1 MKQLTGF
8 RLVQGYRAECSE
20 WCCGYTYSH
29 LTDPLESEV
38 DPDELPTELAT
49 VVVAA
54 TQYKLLAKVEV

>member
-1 MKQLTGF
+1 
-8 RLVQGYRAECSE
+8 
-20 WCCGYTYSH
+20 